1 MQKQLQAPSD
11 SAAQPQQTKPKKKK
25 LEFSKKLTIVDI
37 ICWSIISL
45 VLLVIMLIQP
55 DVATYCV
62 SIFNV
67 ETAAYVSLRLGYT
80 AKAGVENYK
89 KIASTYSSLAS
100 INEESETNG

>member
-11 SAAQPQQTKPKKKK
+11 SAAQPQQTKPKKK

-45 VLLVIMLIQP
+45 ILLIIMLVQP

-89 KIASTYSSLAS
+89 KIASTYSSLTN
-100 INEESETNG
+100 INEESEASG